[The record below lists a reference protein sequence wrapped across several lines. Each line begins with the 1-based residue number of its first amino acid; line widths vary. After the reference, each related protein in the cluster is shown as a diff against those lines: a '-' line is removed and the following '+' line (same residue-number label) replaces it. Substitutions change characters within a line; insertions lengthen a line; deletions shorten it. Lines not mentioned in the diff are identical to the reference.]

1 MKSFKTFTLLSK
13 SIKWRYRL
21 LLLLPLFFVGS
32 ALISSEQGRLRYSE
46 DKIKCL
52 YNTSTRQIFELSG
65 NWQMSSDEL
74 NWETVSLPATRDN
87 KSKIVFKR
95 KLSIDPTIANKYTWA
110 LNFLGID
117 DHIEVYL
124 NEQLVGKYFGGMTPF
139 SVKIPAN
146 LIHNKS
152 NQLKLIVTPPDEF
165 SQRIKEQN
173 IYAKKVSIGVLR
185 EIFLVGTP
193 QVWVK
198 DVYYKTALSADNQRA
213 DINAKVTI
221 ASGQIANLLND
232 AYFKD
237 SLGMKI
243 SGKVQV
249 EVAATIR
256 SKSTGLSV
264 AESAPQ
270 SLTFENERA
279 NTLSMNFAI
288 QYPQLW
294 APDSPNLY
302 DINVRVSKAGR
313 IIDEYSQP
321 LGISSI
327 KAVKNSDKN
336 SLFYLNGSP
345 FIIKGVDYIEDH
357 VATGQSLSPYRME
370 QDIIAMK
377 TLGVNLIRFK
387 HTAPHPYF
395 SYLCDKYGIFITAEV
410 PIYNV
415 PSQFFSVY
423 EVQSRMK
430 NIAERLTQ
438 NYDNHPSTFAFGIG
452 EGIIEGSSQVA
463 NLQKELIKTIKYT
476 SSKLVFKNV
485 LIGSAFFSTEGI
497 DFIGFKDSRKYLTLE
512 QLNAKMPKLIELSAG
527 KPLFINFGFPMQIG
541 NSNGYTDPIT
551 MEAQRNYMMHIAN
564 LVNNYKLAGLVY
576 WAFNDYQLNNP
587 LMTVN
592 NPQQD
597 ECSVGLFSRARHQ
610 RLTYSTLQV
619 LYTDQDEQPILTAGS
634 YSESTPIIYIIAG
647 LFTAIAL
654 VAFTRRFK
662 RFREY
667 LLRAVLRPYNFYADI
682 RDQRII
688 SIGQTFLL
696 AFVNSIAVGLFFS
709 AMLYYLRSSEIAQ
722 QAIMTCLPIKSILPG
737 FYKLIWQPEYMC
749 LIIAA
754 LGLLTVF
761 IISGIIRIFSLFVK
775 SRIYYSDTITI
786 VVWASTPLLL
796 LLPISMVLIKVLALV
811 PQLIIP
817 IIILSIAIYLWVVF
831 RIIKST
837 TVVFDVNPIFS
848 YSIAGAFIGVIA
860 LLKILYLNSSNAI
873 FSYLD
878 YLYKYIMNI

>member
-1 MKSFKTFTLLSK
+1 MKSIKTFTFLSN
-13 SIKWRYRL
+13 SIKWRYKL
-21 LLLLPLFFVGS
+21 MLLLPLFFIGS
-32 ALISSEQGRLRYSE
+32 ALISSEQGNIRYNS
-46 DKIKCL
+46 DKVKCL
-52 YNTSTRQIFELSG
+52 YNTSTRQIIELSG

-74 NWETVSLPATRDN
+74 NWETVSLPSTRTN
-87 KSKIVFKR
+87 KSRIVYKR
-95 KLSIDPTIANKYTWA
+95 KLLIDPLNANKFTWS
-110 LNFLGID
+110 LNFLGLD
-117 DHIEVYL
+117 DHVEVYM

-139 SVKIPAN
+139 NVRIPAN
-146 LIHNKS
+146 LISNKS
-152 NQLKLIVTPPDEF
+152 NQLKLVVTPPDEF

-173 IYAKKVSIGVLR
+173 IYAKDISIGVLR
-185 EIFLVGTP
+185 EVFLVGTP

-198 DVYYKTALSADNQRA
+198 DIYYKTALSADKQRA
-213 DINAKVTI
+213 DINSRITV

-232 AYFKD
+232 SYFKD

-243 SGKVQV
+243 AGKVQV
-249 EVAATIR
+249 DVAATIR
-256 SKSTGLSV
+256 SKSTGMSV
-264 AESAPQ
+264 AEAAQQ

-279 NTLSMNFAI
+279 NTINMNFAI

-294 APDSPNLY
+294 SPDSPNLY
-302 DINVRVSKAGR
+302 EINVRISKAGR

-327 KAVKNSDKN
+327 TTVKISDKS
-336 SLFYLNGSP
+336 SLFYLNGNP
-345 FIIKGVDYIEDH
+345 FVIKGVDYIEDH
-357 VATGQSLSPYRME
+357 AATGQSLSPYRME
-370 QDIIAMK
+370 QDVIAMK
-377 TLGVNLIRFK
+377 TLGVNLVRFK

-415 PSQFFSVY
+415 PAQFFDVY

-452 EGIIEGSSQVA
+452 EGIIEGSDQVA
-463 NLQKELIKTIKYT
+463 KLQAELIKIIKNT

-485 LIGSAFFSTEGI
+485 LIGSKYFSTEGI

-512 QLNAKMPKLIELSAG
+512 QLSSKMPKLIELAAG
-527 KPLFINFGFPMQIG
+527 KPLIINFGFPMQIN
-541 NSNGYTDPIT
+541 NSNGYTDPTT
-551 MEAQRNYMMHIAN
+551 MEAQRNYMMHTAN

-576 WAFNDYQLNNP
+576 WAFNDYLLNNP
-587 LMTVN
+587 IMTVN
-592 NPQQD
+592 NPMQD
-597 ECSVGLFSRARHQ
+597 VCSVGLFSRSRHQ

-696 AFVNSIAVGLFFS
+696 AFVNSVAVGLFFS
-709 AMLYYLRSSEIAQ
+709 AMLYYLRNSEIAQ
-722 QAIMTCLPIKSILPG
+722 QVIMICLPIKSILPG

-754 LGLLTVF
+754 LGLLSVF
-761 IISGIIRIFSLFVK
+761 IISGIIRIFSLFIK
-775 SRIYYSDTITI
+775 SRIYYTDTITI
-786 VVWASTPLLL
+786 VVWASTPLLI
-796 LLPISMVLIKVLALV
+796 LLPISMVLIKVLAFV
-811 PQLIIP
+811 PQLIVGFL
-817 IIILSIAIYLWVVF
+817 ILSIAIYLWVIF

-837 TVVFDVNPIFS
+837 TVVFDVNPLVA
-848 YSIAGAFIGVIA
+848 YSVAGVFIGVIA
-860 LLKILYLNSSNAI
+860 LLKILYLNSTNAI

-878 YLYKYIMNI
+878 YLYKYLMNI